1 MPRRDREGPG
11 DHEAAAV
18 TLRQRFFDV
27 VLKSM
32 NLGHRTLMAIT
43 RGRRGWM
50 IGRMPA
56 VELHTIGRKSGVR
69 RSTMLTSPV
78 HGDGRWVLV
87 ASKGG
92 DDRDPEWYRN
102 LVANPEVELTVRGE
116 TRAASARTA
125 TPEEK
130 VELWP
135 QIIKVNP
142 GYAGYQ
148 LKTDREIPVV
158 ICEERTAAL

>member
-1 MPRRDREGPG
+1 M
-11 DHEAAAV
+11 AF
-18 TLRQRFFDV
+18 RQWFFDLI
-27 VLKSM
+27 LKSM
-32 NLGHRTLMAIT
+32 NLGHRALMVVT
-43 RGRRGWM
+43 RGRRGWT

-56 VELHTIGRKSGVR
+56 VELHTVGRVSGIR

-78 HGDGRWVLV
+78 HGNGRWVLV

-102 LVANPEVELTVRGE
+102 LVANPDVELTVRE
-116 TRAASARTA
+116 ATHTLRARTA

-130 VELWP
+130 AELWP
-135 QIIKVNP
+135 QIVKVNP

-148 LKTDREIPVV
+148 RKTDRDIPVV
-158 ICEERTAAL
+158 ICEELAGEI